1 MTAKA
6 RLLRAPFIV
15 AVTLAV
21 AGCGN
26 SAGRSDG
33 GSLAVGMVRNLVGVV
48 AAGRTAAAAEP
59 SEAPTPDQIAAAA
72 LESFAG
78 PLMLVVLESQGQ
90 TTVMGLYGEN
100 GNMRTYALPSEQSI
114 ILRDGILAG
123 TRGFGFDVMSA
134 DTDAV
139 AALIRARKEGV
150 AAKVQRY
157 LDADNVERP
166 LPMECAI
173 SRGDKSEFEVAGKR
187 YRGTQMLEVCSFQG
201 QAVGS
206 GYLVSDAGAVLA
218 SRQWI
223 GPELGYITLQTL
235 RP

>member
-1 MTAKA
+1 M
-6 RLLRAPFIV
+6 
-15 AVTLAV
+15 
-21 AGCGN
+21 
-26 SAGRSDG
+26 
-33 GSLAVGMVRNLVGVV
+33 RNLVGG
-48 AAGRTAAAAEP
+48 AIAGRAAAAAEP
-59 SEAPTPDQIAAAA
+59 EAPPTPDQIAAAA
-72 LESFAG
+72 LASFAG
-78 PLMLVVLESQGQ
+78 PLMLVSLEAQGQ

-139 AALIRARKEGV
+139 AALILGRKAGV

-157 LDADNVERP
+157 LDADSVERP
-166 LPMECAI
+166 LPMECTVA
-173 SRGDKSEFEVAGKR
+173 RGEGSEFEVAGKR
-187 YRGTQMLEVCSFQG
+187 YRGTQMAEICSFQG
-201 QAVGS
+201 QAVAS

-223 GPELGYITLQTL
+223 GPELGYVTLQVL

>member
-6 RLLRAPFIV
+6 RLPRAPFILAV
-15 AVTLAV
+15 ALAV

-26 SAGRSDG
+26 SAERSDS
-33 GSLAVGMVRNLVGVV
+33 GSLAVGMVRNLVGGIS
-48 AAGRTAAAAEP
+48 AGRTAAAEP
-59 SEAPTPDQIAAAA
+59 AAAPTPDQIAAEA
-72 LESFAG
+72 LDSFAG
-78 PLMLVVLESQGQ
+78 PLMLVVLESQGA

-139 AALIRARKEGV
+139 AALILARKEGV

-166 LPMECAI
+166 LPMECTV
-173 SRGDKSEFEVAGKR
+173 SRGEASEFEIAGKR
-187 YRGTQMLEVCSFQG
+187 YSGTQMVEVCSFQG

-206 GYLVSDAGAVLA
+206 GYLVSAAGAVLA

-223 GPELGYITLQTL
+223 GPELGYVTLQVL